1 MEVRALPEQSF
12 RQGFFCVAVRFF
24 SKASRWMRQ
33 RQRFYFVRVIL
44 KITGSVAPVSYV
56 PYRFPAESIVSPPAV
71 VFCENLCRT
80 ISLPAAV
87 TSHNKPLRRLPEAN
101 PKTFPDESTTT

>member
-1 MEVRALPEQSF
+1 MF
-12 RQGFFCVAVRFF
+12 
-24 SKASRWMRQ
+24 ASVFDFLLTLTGGGANDNA
-33 RQRFYFVRVIL
+33 FYFVRVIL
-44 KITGSVAPVSYV
+44 KITGNVAPVSYV

-71 VFCENLCRT
+71 VFCENLYTT

-87 TSHNKPLRRLPEAN
+87 TSHNKLLRRFPEAN